1 MTRKRSLLGYQDNNI
16 VQGGESEDYAVKKV
30 VLTFSLILVV
40 AILGWTWLQMES
52 PVMLCNSLDHRYS
65 LVVKKRNADSVF
77 GMPGQGSDVRCFV
90 ELREVQSQRLIFR
103 GELNMMQEIEEI
115 RWEAD
120 MVRISR
126 FKAIS
131 YGGIKIG
138 NWDEN

>member
-65 LVVKKRNADSVF
+65 LVVKKTE
-77 GMPGQGSDVRCFV
+77 C
-90 ELREVQSQRLIFR
+90 
-103 GELNMMQEIEEI
+103 
-115 RWEAD
+115 
-120 MVRISR
+120 
-126 FKAIS
+126 
-131 YGGIKIG
+131 
-138 NWDEN
+138 